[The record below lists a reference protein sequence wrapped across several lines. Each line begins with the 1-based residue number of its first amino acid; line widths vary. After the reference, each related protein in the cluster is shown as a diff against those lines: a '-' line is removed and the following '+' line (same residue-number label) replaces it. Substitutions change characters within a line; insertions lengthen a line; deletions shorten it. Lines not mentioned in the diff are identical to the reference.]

1 MSNLIINLQ
10 ERENGQKLG
19 QNFVS
24 KYLERNLKHLELA
37 TGRNITT
44 SDFSIC
50 WLSLEPIEY
59 R

>member
-1 MSNLIINLQ
+1 MSNLILNLHKK
-10 ERENGQKLG
+10 ENGQILG